1 MDISDDLFALFF
13 LMPVVEGLKDRNV
26 ARAMPANAV
35 GGGGKGSCISSGRR
49 TPLLPISFLTL
60 EDGKRKVKD

>member
-35 GGGGKGSCISSGRR
+35 GGSHGRGKVVF
-49 TPLLPISFLTL
+49 P
-60 EDGKRKVKD
+60 

>member
-35 GGGGKGSCISSGRR
+35 GGGEGKLYFLRPAHTLAANSLPYARR
-49 TPLLPISFLTL
+49 
-60 EDGKRKVKD
+60 R

>member
-13 LMPVVEGLKDRNV
+13 LMPVVEGLKDRNL

-35 GGGGKGSCISSGRR
+35 GGEGKLYFLRPAH
-49 TPLLPISFLTL
+49 TLAANSFPCD
-60 EDGKRKVKD
+60 EDGKRRMKD

>member
-26 ARAMPANAV
+26 AWAMPANAV
-35 GGGGKGSCISSGRR
+35 GGGKGSCISSGRR
-49 TPLLPISFLTL
+49 TPLLPISFLAI
-60 EDGKRKVKD
+60 EGGKRRTKD